1 LYDAPTMPRAARFA
15 LLFACLLWAV
25 SFVAT
30 KVALETTPPLLVVSL
45 RLVISALCFLPWL
58 VVGNSRRLESPR
70 ILAQLFGLSLLGTG
84 LHYGIQTVGL
94 QYTTATNASLFAVT
108 GPITILLLSAVVL
121 HERISLQKT
130 FGVAVAVVGVLVVM
144 GRGTLSGFDFG
155 AHAYGDLMVLISIVM
170 WGLFTVFGKRLTD
183 ELGAMRVTAM
193 ATVMGAVWMLP
204 VGWLE
209 SRSSS
214 FPLVEITPE
223 TWIAIAF
230 LGIGCSFLATL
241 LYFSA
246 LERTESQKVGVYMYT
261 IPPMTA
267 AFAALILG
275 EVMTI
280 NLLVGSL
287 LVISGVALTERA
299 SNSSDQQKNVSDES

>member
-1 LYDAPTMPRAARFA
+1 MYDAPAMPRAARFA

-45 RLVISALCFLPWL
+45 RLVISALCFLPFL
-58 VVGNSRRLESPR
+58 VRGRPGQLESPR
-70 ILAQLFGLSLLGTG
+70 ILARLFGLSLLGTG
-84 LHYGIQTVGL
+84 LHYGLQTVGL

-121 HERISLQKT
+121 NERISLQKA
-130 FGVAVAVVGVLVVM
+130 FGIVIAVVGVLVVM

-155 AHAYGDLMVLISIVM
+155 AHAFGDLMVLISIVM
-170 WGLFTVFGKRLTD
+170 WGLFTVYGKRLTD

-193 ATVMGAVWMLP
+193 VTVMGAVWMLP
-204 VGWLE
+204 VGWFE

-214 FPLVEITPE
+214 FSLVEITAE

-230 LGIGCSFLATL
+230 LGVGCSFLATL

-246 LERTESQKVGVYMYT
+246 LQRTESQKVGVYMYT

-267 AFAALILG
+267 AFAALMLG
-275 EVMTI
+275 EVITL

-299 SNSSDQQKNVSDES
+299 PKESKSAQA

>member
-1 LYDAPTMPRAARFA
+1 MSNAARIA
-15 LLFACLLWAV
+15 LLVACLLWAV

-30 KVALETTPPLLVVSL
+30 KVALETTPPLLVVSV

-58 VVGNSRRLESPR
+58 VVGNSRRLEPPR
-70 ILAQLFGLSLLGTG
+70 ILVQLFGLSLLGTG
-84 LHYGIQTVGL
+84 LHYGIQTIGL

-121 HERISLQKT
+121 HERISLQKAS
-130 FGVAVAVVGVLVVM
+130 GVAMAVVGVLVVM
-144 GRGTLSGFDFG
+144 GRGTLSGFNFG
-155 AHAYGDLMVLISIVM
+155 AHVYGDLMVLISIVM

-183 ELGAMRVTAM
+183 QLGAMRVTAM
-193 ATVMGAVWMLP
+193 ATVMGAVWMVP

-209 SRSSS
+209 SRSKGFS
-214 FPLVEITPE
+214 LAEITAE
-223 TWIAIAF
+223 AWIAIAF

-246 LERTESQKVGVYMYT
+246 LERTESQKVGVYLYT

-267 AFAALILG
+267 VFAALMLG
-275 EVMTI
+275 EVI
-280 NLLVGSL
+280 SANLIAGSL

-299 SNSSDQQKNVSDES
+299 PKPSDEPENVG

>member
-1 LYDAPTMPRAARFA
+1 MPRSARFA
-15 LLFACLLWAV
+15 LLLACLLWAV

-30 KVALETTPPLLVVSL
+30 KVALVTTPPLLVVSL
-45 RLVISALCFLPWL
+45 RLVISALCFLPFL
-58 VVGNSRRLESPR
+58 VKGRPWRLESPR

-84 LHYGIQTVGL
+84 LHYGIQTIGL

-121 HERISLQKT
+121 HERISLQKS
-130 FGVAVAVVGVLVVM
+130 FGVAIAIVGVLVVM
-144 GRGTLSGFDFG
+144 GRGTLSGLDFG
-155 AHAYGDLMVLISIVM
+155 THVYGDVMVLASIVM
-170 WGLFTVFGKRLTD
+170 WGMFTVFGKRLTD

-193 ATVMGAVWMLP
+193 ATLMGAVWMLP
-204 VGWLE
+204 VAWFE
-209 SRSSS
+209 SRSRS
-214 FPLVEITPE
+214 FSLVEITAE

-230 LGIGCSFLATL
+230 LGVGCSFLATL

-246 LERTESQKVGVYMYT
+246 LQRTESQKVGVYMYT

-267 AFAALILG
+267 AFAALMLG
-275 EVMTI
+275 EVI
-280 NLLVGSL
+280 SANLVAGSF

>member
-1 LYDAPTMPRAARFA
+1 MPRVARFA

-45 RLVISALCFLPWL
+45 RLVISALCFLPFL
-58 VVGNSRRLESPR
+58 LTGKSGRLGRPR

-94 QYTTATNASLFAVT
+94 QHTTATNASLFAVT

-121 HERISLQKT
+121 HEKISMQKAS
-130 FGVAVAVVGVLVVM
+130 GVAIAVVGVLVVM
-144 GRGTLSGFDFG
+144 GRGTLSGLDFG
-155 AHAYGDLMVLISIVM
+155 GHALGDVMVLISIVM
-170 WGLFTVFGKRLTD
+170 WGMFTVFGKRLTD
-183 ELGAMRVTAM
+183 ELGAMRVTAV
-193 ATVMGAVWMLP
+193 ATAMGAVWMMP

-209 SRSSS
+209 SRGRGFS
-214 FPLVEITPE
+214 LLEITIDA
-223 TWIAIAF
+223 WVAIGF
-230 LGIGCSFLATL
+230 LGVGCSFLATL

-246 LERTESQKVGVYMYT
+246 LERTESQKVGVYLYA

-267 AFAALILG
+267 AFAALMLG
-275 EVMTI
+275 EVI
-280 NLLVGSL
+280 SANLVAGSL

-299 SNSSDQQKNVSDES
+299 PRI

>member
-1 LYDAPTMPRAARFA
+1 MPRAARIA
-15 LLFACLLWAV
+15 LLFACLWWAV

-45 RLVISALCFLPWL
+45 RLIISALCFLPFL
-58 VVGNSRRLESPR
+58 VKGNSRRFESPR
-70 ILAQLFGLSLLGTG
+70 ILAKLFGLSLLGTG

-108 GPITILLLSAVVL
+108 GPITILLLSAVIL
-121 HERISLQKT
+121 HERISLQKA
-130 FGVAVAVVGVLVVM
+130 FGVAIAVVGVLVVM
-144 GRGTLSGFDFG
+144 GRGTLSGLEFG
-155 AHAYGDLMVLISIVM
+155 GHALGDLMVLISIVM

-209 SRSSS
+209 SRSKGFS
-214 FPLVEITPE
+214 PGDITAE
-223 TWIAIAF
+223 AWIAIAF
-230 LGIGCSFLATL
+230 LGVGCSFLATL

-246 LERTESQKVGVYMYT
+246 LERTESQKVGVYLYT

-267 AFAALILG
+267 AFAALMLG
-275 EVMTI
+275 EVI
-280 NLLVGSL
+280 SANLIAGSL

-299 SNSSDQQKNVSDES
+299 PKNSDQPENVG

>member
-1 LYDAPTMPRAARFA
+1 VKGRP
-15 LLFACLLWAV
+15 
-25 SFVAT
+25 
-30 KVALETTPPLLVVSL
+30 
-45 RLVISALCFLPWL
+45 
-58 VVGNSRRLESPR
+58 GRLESPW

-84 LHYGIQTVGL
+84 LHYGLQTIGL

-121 HERISLQKT
+121 KEQISFQKAL
-130 FGVAVAVVGVLVVM
+130 GVAVAVVGVLVVM

-155 AHAYGDLMVLISIVM
+155 THAYGDLMVLASIVM
-170 WGLFTVFGKRLTD
+170 WGMFTVFGKRLTD

-193 ATVMGAVWMLP
+193 ATAMGAVWMLP

-209 SRSSS
+209 SRGRGFS
-214 FPLVEITPE
+214 LLEITVDA
-223 TWIAIAF
+223 WIAIGF
-230 LGIGCSFLATL
+230 LGVGCSFLATL

-246 LERTESQKVGVYMYT
+246 LQRTESQKVGVYMYT

-267 AFAALILG
+267 AFAALMLG
-275 EVMTI
+275 EVI
-280 NLLVGSL
+280 SANLIAGSL

-299 SNSSDQQKNVSDES
+299 PRK